1 MMMQVWWSFSS
12 ALYIQWFSWKTS
24 TKFSYLTL
32 ETSLGSKAVHMCSS
46 SLHDP
51 ILPHVQ
57 FQQEYALACL
67 ATCAV
72 PTNMYDPILPHV
84 QFQQEYEL
92 ASLGSFTHP
101 YFFYVPCMWMFFN
114 LFLSSLLHRSFSDV
128 LYPSMISYLIYQNSK
143 TWYLHD
149 VTYTCII
156 ICLIS

>member
-1 MMMQVWWSFSS
+1 MYSS
-12 ALYIQWFSWKTS
+12 T
-24 TKFSYLTL
+24 
-32 ETSLGSKAVHMCSS
+32 
-46 SLHDP
+46 LHDP
-51 ILPHVQ
+51 IFPHVQ
-57 FQQEYALACL
+57 FHREYALACL

-72 PTNMYDPILPHV
+72 PTNMHDPILPHV